1 MANRVLLGN
10 KGSDYGLW
18 ISKPSVDVTSANR
31 RDLIF
36 DSTDG
41 RTGNVLK
48 ILDLT
53 VSNATSG
60 VVYFNGDQSSI
71 GYIPF
76 ILISEIDGSN
86 VEGLTWYY
94 NLFFSGGLQYDIGA
108 QYNVFVSNAS
118 VSLSK
123 YDNSSFSETF
133 RILVFAIPADTTT
146 V

>member
-1 MANRVLLGN
+1 MANRVLLGE

-18 ISKPSVDVTSANR
+18 ISKPTVDVTSANR

-53 VSNATSG
+53 VSSATSG
-60 VVYFNGDQSSI
+60 TVYFNGDQSSI

-86 VEGLTWYY
+86 VKGLTWTY
-94 NLFFSGGLQYDIGA
+94 NFSFFSQNIGA
-108 QYNVFVSNAS
+108 QYQVNVYNNRVSVYKYTNA
-118 VSLSK
+118 
-123 YDNSSFSETF
+123 SFSETF
-133 RILVFAIPADTTT
+133 RILVFGIPADTTT
-146 V
+146 I